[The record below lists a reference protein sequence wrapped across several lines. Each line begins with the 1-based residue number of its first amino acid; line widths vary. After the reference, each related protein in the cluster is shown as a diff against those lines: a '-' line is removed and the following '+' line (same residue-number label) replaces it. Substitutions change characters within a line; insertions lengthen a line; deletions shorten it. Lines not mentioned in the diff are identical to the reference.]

1 VNVSGQPFSH
11 SGEDVGVAIN
21 SLDITES
28 DQVHSFQVSQG
39 CAAKQNPEGRSD
51 IDSTGTLVDRLLER
65 IGSMHIV
72 PGGHIRYHGPTS
84 NFNLVK
90 MPILD
95 MFKASGSI
103 FVDCSIHDIDLMLW
117 FVAENYRIKS
127 FQAVDV
133 AAVHPGIEANKDMDN
148 TIAITELYD
157 GRIAALYC
165 SRMMAA
171 GQEDSTEIICQ
182 RGSLR
187 ANMQGR
193 KNHVETHDSLGAR
206 RELPQHSFERFRD
219 AFVTEANEFIS
230 CCLDNT
236 ALPVSLNSSVRA
248 LATGQALHQSLV
260 SGDKMMFDEIN
271 AKL

>member
-1 VNVSGQPFSH
+1 
-11 SGEDVGVAIN
+11 
-21 SLDITES
+21 
-28 DQVHSFQVSQG
+28 
-39 CAAKQNPEGRSD
+39 
-51 IDSTGTLVDRLLER
+51 
-65 IGSMHIV
+65 
-72 PGGHIRYHGPTS
+72 
-84 NFNLVK
+84 

-182 RGSLR
+182 SGSLR

-193 KNHVETHDSLGAR
+193 KNHVETHD
-206 RELPQHSFERFRD
+206 
-219 AFVTEANEFIS
+219 
-230 CCLDNT
+230 CLDNT